1 MTPTSETHISVKA
14 IQMESFWHTAISEG
28 LPVAIWRLPKSTD
41 KQLLIDLSGRI
52 SHTKIDLEELPS
64 GFAMSPFIGES
75 LFLKGDL
82 YFQFDT
88 QNQIIDEF
96 QNQSDEAQEFARKV
110 QLFYDKQEDLDFS
123 TKPAEQ
129 PEVKP
134 KKSFEHPTETSLY
147 NEMTY
152 AEMVSGAIDAIQRG
166 DMQKVVLSRTKQI
179 TLPAD
184 FEVIDAFNKL
194 CVAYPNAFVSLV
206 YLPQEKALWL
216 GATPETLIS
225 MDKNGIFRTMSLA
238 GTQSAIG
245 HNGEKYHPAEIRWS
259 CKEIEE
265 QAFVSRYII
274 ECFKK
279 IRLREYIEIGPKTV
293 QAGNLMHL
301 RTDYTVD
308 TNEVNFPQLGTVM
321 TELLH
326 PTSAVCGTPKE
337 PALRFIAENELHSR
351 EYYSGFLG
359 PVNIQNESHLFV
371 NLRTMKIVGNQATL
385 FAGGG
390 ITEDSNPVKEWYE
403 TEMKSQTLLRV
414 IL

>member
-1 MTPTSETHISVKA
+1 MTPTSETHISTQVP
-14 IQMESFWHTAISEG
+14 QLEFFWKTAISEG
-28 LPVAIWRLPKSTD
+28 LPVALWRLPKSTE
-41 KQLLIDLSGRI
+41 KQLLIDLSGRT
-52 SHTKIDLEELPS
+52 SQTKIDLEELPS

-82 YFQFDT
+82 YYHFD
-88 QNQIIDEF
+88 QDNQLIENNIQPSSE
-96 QNQSDEAQEFARKV
+96 QAQEFFRKV
-110 QLFYDKQEDLDFS
+110 QLTYDEQHEDTHISSANFTVNY
-123 TKPAEQ
+123 TKN
-129 PEVKP
+129 
-134 KKSFEHPTETSLY
+134 FESPTESSLY
-147 NEMTY
+147 NEITY
-152 AEMVSGAIDAIQRG
+152 AEMVSDAIDAIQRG

-179 TLPAD
+179 TLPEN
-184 FEVIDAFNKL
+184 FEVVEAFNKL

-225 MDKNGIFRTMSLA
+225 MDKEGIFRTMSLA

-245 HNGEKYHPAEIRWS
+245 PNGEKYHPAEIRWAS
-259 CKEIEE
+259 KEIEE

-279 IRLREYIEIGPKTV
+279 IRLREYYEVGPKTV

-301 RTDYTVD
+301 RTDYSVNTH
-308 TNEVNFPQLGTVM
+308 EVNFPQLGTVM
-321 TELLH
+321 IELLH
-326 PTSAVCGTPKE
+326 PTSAVCGMPKE
-337 PALRFIAENELHSR
+337 PALRYIAENELHSR

-359 PVNIQNESHLFV
+359 PVNIHDESHLFV
-371 NLRTMKIVGNQATL
+371 NLRTMKIQGNQATL

-403 TEMKSQTLLRV
+403 TEMKSQPLLRV